1 MDTFLQDFRYALRML
16 LKRPVFTA
24 VAVFALA
31 LGIGATSAIFS
42 VVNAVLLR
50 SLPYAEP
57 GRLTFLAETFRGRTD
72 QTGSVSYPN
81 FTDWRDRS
89 ESFEHLAA
97 FTSKEF
103 ILRKGDTSERV
114 HGAAVSADLFPL
126 LGVNPEVGQLLNQRG
141 ADLTIR
147 SRVPG
152 HYERPGEI
160 LDVTAAE
167 YAALFPLR

>member
-1 MDTFLQDFRYALRML
+1 
-16 LKRPVFTA
+16 
-24 VAVFALA
+24 
-31 LGIGATSAIFS
+31 LGIGATSAIFR

-50 SLPYAEP
+50 SLPYPEP

-126 LGVNPEVGQLLNQRG
+126 LGVNPEVGRAFLP
-141 ADLTIR
+141 DEDK
-147 SRVPG
+147 P
-152 HYERPGEI
+152 
-160 LDVTAAE
+160 
-167 YAALFPLR
+167 

>member
-1 MDTFLQDFRYALRML
+1 
-16 LKRPVFTA
+16 
-24 VAVFALA
+24 

-50 SLPYAEP
+50 SLPYPEP
-57 GRLTFLAETFRGRTD
+57 GSLTFLAETFRGRTD

-97 FTSKEF
+97 FTPKEF
-103 ILRKGDTSERV
+103 ILSKGDTSERV

-126 LGVNPEVGQLLNQRG
+126 LGVNPEVGRAFMHAEDKPGATQVVLISHALWQQRF
-141 ADLTIR
+141 
-147 SRVPG
+147 
-152 HYERPGEI
+152 GE
-160 LDVTAAE
+160 DQD
-167 YAALFPLR
+167 